1 MCVIK
6 RGMAQEKRAS
16 GNPLTTNL
24 LEHPTEQYCEE
35 QF

>member
-1 MCVIK
+1 MK
-6 RGMAQEKRAS
+6 GWHRKKGAS

-24 LEHPTEQYCEE
+24 LEHPTEQYFDE